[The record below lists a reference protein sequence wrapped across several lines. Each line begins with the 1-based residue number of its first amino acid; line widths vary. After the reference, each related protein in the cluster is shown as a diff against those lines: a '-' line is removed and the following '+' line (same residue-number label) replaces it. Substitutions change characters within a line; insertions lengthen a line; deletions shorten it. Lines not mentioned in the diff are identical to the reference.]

1 MKAMKRITVFLL
13 SGLYLLY
20 LLSPVYAAEE
30 ETESTVQGSNE
41 TATEESQEENDQA
54 PNLPA
59 EDGLTRPEDENF
71 IPSVR
76 ITEDLPVAFPVDI

>member
-41 TATEESQEENDQA
+41 TATEESQEENGQA